1 MTNLVLN
8 GLIGARMT
16 KGKFGFILA
25 GETYKKLNSL
35 ARDNKKK
42 PYDYL
47 IYIIEKEYNTYIS
60 QKLQWDSED
69 E

>member
-1 MTNLVLN
+1 
-8 GLIGARMT
+8 MT